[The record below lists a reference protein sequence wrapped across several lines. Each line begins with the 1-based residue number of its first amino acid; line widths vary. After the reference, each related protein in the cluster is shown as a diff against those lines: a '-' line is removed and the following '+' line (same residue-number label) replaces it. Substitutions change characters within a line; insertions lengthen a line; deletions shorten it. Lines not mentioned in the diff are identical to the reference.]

1 VQDVAGGLIL
11 LGLLIFLLN
20 MQSRREYKA
29 AGNFFSQPSPA
40 VRAPVRLDAKTVN
53 ALSLPAD
60 KLELICFDAAT
71 ARILGLDVTPSLLAS
86 ADKVIE

>member
-1 VQDVAGGLIL
+1 
-11 LGLLIFLLN
+11 
-20 MQSRREYKA
+20 MQ
-29 AGNFFSQPSPA
+29 
-40 VRAPVRLDAKTVN
+40 LDAKTIN
-53 ALSLPAD
+53 ALTLPAD